1 MAGMTET
8 DGGRSSMKGAPLRI
22 WAFLAAVIIGAAGMA
37 FAINGAAP
45 SRAAQSCED
54 WGLDT
59 ADRVGI
65 ARQLLYPVERQEES
79 TGSLQGDA
87 QALFDLA
94 QEQANSNPPEEAFN
108 LSGDLVEAFSAGGNA
123 LAGSQAGDAQISFAK
138 AIVYNADL
146 RIAYFLDGC

>member
-1 MAGMTET
+1 
-8 DGGRSSMKGAPLRI
+8 MKI
-22 WAFLAAVIIGAAGMA
+22 WAILGAVIVGAAAML

-45 SRAAQSCED
+45 SSAAQNCED

-65 ARQLLYPVERQEES
+65 ARQLLYPVERQEET
-79 TGSLQGDA
+79 TGSIQGDA

-94 QEQANSNPPEEAFN
+94 QEQANSDPPDEAFN
-108 LSGDLVEAFSAGGNA
+108 LNGDLVEAFSAGANA
-123 LAGSQAGDAQISFAK
+123 LAGSQAGDAQIAFAK

-146 RIAYFLDGC
+146 RIAYLLDGC